1 MPQVYRWTVIKAAKS
16 TERKRWFYVRD
27 DLLTDEFFFF
37 SLHAIVRRYS
47 KWKIKDLGRVSDM
60 EAIHFFH

>member
-37 SLHAIVRRYS
+37 FPYMPLLEDIPNER
-47 KWKIKDLGRVSDM
+47 
-60 EAIHFFH
+60 